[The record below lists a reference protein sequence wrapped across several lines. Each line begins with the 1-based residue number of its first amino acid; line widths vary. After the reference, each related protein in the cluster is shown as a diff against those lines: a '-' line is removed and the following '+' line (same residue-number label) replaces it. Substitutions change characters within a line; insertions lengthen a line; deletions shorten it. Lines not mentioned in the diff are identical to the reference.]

1 MKVVGNCEYGLI
13 LYRDRPKFPF
23 VERLT
28 EMLAL
33 CPERKVTVLDL
44 GQTLNIKSERVQV
57 VHDKEACMNII
68 NELQRT
74 NLARNNAYKTALMKG
89 EPTPTFSEEVYI
101 ICGYKN
107 LMEAIKDSN
116 QTTASMQVVL
126 LRGSANYALHL
137 ILVEES
143 ANVNGSLRMEEW
155 YRRSCVRNG
164 LWLGKGCSWQSA
176 LEIEGKVAEMDGAF
190 GCLVHQGEPTSCLM
204 LTNA

>member
-1 MKVVGNCEYGLI
+1 
-13 LYRDRPKFPF
+13 
-23 VERLT
+23 
-28 EMLAL
+28 
-33 CPERKVTVLDL
+33 
-44 GQTLNIKSERVQV
+44 
-57 VHDKEACMNII
+57 
-68 NELQRT
+68 
-74 NLARNNAYKTALMKG
+74 MKG

-107 LMEAIKDSN
+107 LMEAIRDSN